1 MNGRL
6 APHSL
11 ILVMMMLTGA
21 APHSCPAS
29 CKICSVKLTNC
40 DSVSSLHEVLP
51 GLSNATE
58 AIILLNGGLS
68 VIPPASFQNFSTLR
82 WLYINGCRVT
92 ALANRT
98 FLTGPGNSLQE
109 LDLNNN
115 RLESCSVDILAFA
128 GLARLEK
135 LILTNNALDAL
146 KMSWFTDLILLTK
159 LNVSANMIT
168 YIAPRTFESLVMLSH
183 LDLAD
188 NRIQY
193 LHTGTFNGLDSLTE
207 LNISRNRI
215 VSIDDHAF
223 DPLKALRILW
233 LVGNRLIALPNLP
246 ELVENVYLRENPWEC
261 SCKLVNLIR
270 VLVEKVADNAKV
282 LCDRPAQLKGQK
294 AMDVGPD
301 ICSNASAPGGNTPQG
316 RPQSLNLLYSF
327 IGGLFC
333 AVIICLA
340 VCFFVKRSK
349 QGRATNPEDQREDV
363 VDSSHKS
370 ATGGIPIKMAAAK
383 ELTRHH
389 LRPASKQAPPN
400 NQRID
405 SFENCPSELSGSTY
419 SGRKKNTGIV
429 SPMHSPSMDPVARSP
444 KKTIDGAEKPVSE
457 ANQEIKGSNQRGS
470 QFLGSA
476 GNSMSENSAKTEGL
490 SKSFTAPDLLFTNQ
504 EQNLFNFS
512 GLRTSFGDHR
522 GSSPAISKH
531 PLSYATEGLQP
542 TPDKPNLHGMQSIQ
556 YINDG
561 HNLHSRQGIPHIP
574 DDLNVYSTQCLQ
586 PTHDDANYNSTQVLQ
601 PSCNDQKSFS
611 EEGPQTTPDDPN
623 LCSMQGLQNIP
634 EEPQRFSKGA
644 VQPTNDKLKICI
656 PKSLP
661 TIPDHSKLDSL
672 EALQATP
679 DKEKTHMTQNVQS
692 SAADQESC
700 STQSTPGP
708 SKYYS
713 AQRLHPAQKDSKSCP
728 LPGLPAAAEDPKV
741 FDATGLQLIPRD
753 PKYTRT
759 EGVLPVTED
768 AECIR
773 TPDCLPAAEELQCS
787 FRFASAEDLGCL
799 PSSDAAHNPAK
810 RARDAPDGPFHKGTS
825 KETDEIQI
833 MAPVNIPDQHILP
846 SLNSKPVKGHE
857 TCAEQDMKTANSR
870 NFLTLPVMPMNLGVA
885 QLYAESNL
893 SLPSK
898 IRPCG
903 SPCLITV
910 EPAPPGSC
918 PQEQLGSKIPSE
930 GDVRAAYRAA
940 DKVDEEPTATTKSM
954 HLEPPRNHESL
965 LIEGAV
971 EHQLMNSHGTLVQ
984 NPSLKESM
992 TLRRS
997 SKAISPPSASLDSRM
1012 GNTMEAVGKNMPI
1025 TNLTTSGIPLISH
1038 GHLQPSQVTSSDTQ
1052 PREHPCLFH
1061 SLSGEALT
1069 HETVHKCSTAYGKDG
1084 EVNSTQSPLSNEG
1097 FSDEEVLNPCRKG
1110 TNESTRWCKNHTSKF
1125 IPGVNGK
1132 AIYKNDQEK
1141 FPTSQVKETDL
1152 WEPSTL
1158 VEGIHP
1164 TKSRAT
1170 NQSEKVIEAG
1180 SKTNRYTG
1188 KSTPKSSCKSAMKYA
1203 CSHVGFTHNQF
1214 LANLRD
1220 KYTNLPDDVKE
1231 RHCSDDTLWKA
1242 LAIDGILYKNEFPK
1256 SRNIRKKPMAEGNER
1271 FVLEQCQHGESFTH
1285 RLGSG
1290 LRAPTENIGGTKQS
1304 KHADHFS
1311 RRSTQRDEKAG
1322 KAGHACDPHVPK
1334 RCLVSASRIET
1345 AGKVHDYFLERV
1357 VRKRYDS
1364 VFKATSG
1371 CPPCPKDN
1379 EEVLLEMPKEVPS
1392 FIGETIQV
1400 RECPSPKI
1408 LGKEAECAKG
1418 EVIKESENQRT
1429 YLHSLYKTS
1438 PLRKKIHGLVSQE
1451 SEWAMPDSNDLSVL
1465 ANLHFCKMMSN
1476 TVLKVEE
1483 KEEHGN

>member
-833 MAPVNIPDQHILP
+833 MAPGSVKYFETQHDEKGLESMNLMESPKIYSDNLDKSLFPLQSIGNTKANEGRDRRNLSKKCKTWSTFSNITHHSTIEQARREEPGDC
-846 SLNSKPVKGHE
+846 VK
-857 TCAEQDMKTANSR
+857 DNSR
-870 NFLTLPVMPMNLGVA
+870 PSERRQDCVMELRPDDMRSEESANPLGSGRATKQIDSLTNSRLTEPLVPLRVGRSKQMTDSMRNCKSGMFSDSLQNGGSSELSVDDSTSQRDLVSFFGSSESLTSDSGDDYGELDTKNPDNLDRT
-885 QLYAESNL
+885 YASNDLTPSTHAVPEKEAKSVNRPISTQQIHNSPSAKAKSAGQCARKESTLHRRSCRTRKSYSEGGSRREQRRKKHSL
-893 SLPSK
+893 SLPLTRHVLSRERFWK
-898 IRPCG
+898 YHSNCCDEYKPC
-903 SPCLITV
+903 
-910 EPAPPGSC
+910 
-918 PQEQLGSKIPSE
+918 
-930 GDVRAAYRAA
+930 
-940 DKVDEEPTATTKSM
+940 PTATEVM
-954 HLEPPRNHESL
+954 H
-965 LIEGAV
+965 
-971 EHQLMNSHGTLVQ
+971 
-984 NPSLKESM
+984 SLKGEGRETSNPKSAEL
-992 TLRRS
+992 TRERFWKYHTHCCDEYKPCPLAKNVLHHLKNTPTERS
-997 SKAISPPSASLDSRM
+997 SEDSVRLTRERFWKYHRNCCDEYKPCLTAKKVMQRLRAAPSDPGDTEFTQTPPSDVDLLE
-1012 GNTMEAVGKNMPI
+1012 GN
-1025 TNLTTSGIPLISH
+1025 
-1038 GHLQPSQVTSSDTQ
+1038 D
-1052 PREHPCLFH
+1052 R
-1061 SLSGEALT
+1061 LSGNLLT
-1069 HETVHKCSTAYGKDG
+1069 RLSQRMERKV
-1084 EVNSTQSPLSNEG
+1084 VSP
-1097 FSDEEVLNPCRKG
+1097 
-1110 TNESTRWCKNHTSKF
+1110 
-1125 IPGVNGK
+1125 
-1132 AIYKNDQEK
+1132 
-1141 FPTSQVKETDL
+1141 
-1152 WEPSTL
+1152 
-1158 VEGIHP
+1158 
-1164 TKSRAT
+1164 
-1170 NQSEKVIEAG
+1170 
-1180 SKTNRYTG
+1180 
-1188 KSTPKSSCKSAMKYA
+1188 
-1203 CSHVGFTHNQF
+1203 
-1214 LANLRD
+1214 
-1220 KYTNLPDDVKE
+1220 
-1231 RHCSDDTLWKA
+1231 WK
-1242 LAIDGILYKNEFPK
+1242 
-1256 SRNIRKKPMAEGNER
+1256 
-1271 FVLEQCQHGESFTH
+1271 
-1285 RLGSG
+1285 
-1290 LRAPTENIGGTKQS
+1290 
-1304 KHADHFS
+1304 
-1311 RRSTQRDEKAG
+1311 
-1322 KAGHACDPHVPK
+1322 
-1334 RCLVSASRIET
+1334 
-1345 AGKVHDYFLERV
+1345 
-1357 VRKRYDS
+1357 
-1364 VFKATSG
+1364 
-1371 CPPCPKDN
+1371 
-1379 EEVLLEMPKEVPS
+1379 
-1392 FIGETIQV
+1392 
-1400 RECPSPKI
+1400 
-1408 LGKEAECAKG
+1408 
-1418 EVIKESENQRT
+1418 
-1429 YLHSLYKTS
+1429 
-1438 PLRKKIHGLVSQE
+1438 
-1451 SEWAMPDSNDLSVL
+1451 
-1465 ANLHFCKMMSN
+1465 
-1476 TVLKVEE
+1476 
-1483 KEEHGN
+1483 